1 MKVIVKLFDWE
12 RKIKRFMFNEKLF
25 PILVI
30 IFMLLLCGWESKAK
44 AREGLLEVGFF
55 LLGFILGCLYTQK
68 QFNKV
73 FQFVKERTNILIEDL
88 VSDLSRYAIVAGES
102 YSKTK
107 TMIYRYKEQAKS
119 ILSGKQKK

>member
-1 MKVIVKLFDWE
+1 MTVIVKLFDWE
-12 RKIKRFMFNEKLF
+12 RKMKKFIFNEKWF

-30 IFMLLLCGWESKAK
+30 ILMLLLSGWNSKTNI
-44 AREGLLEVGFF
+44 REGLLAVGFF
-55 LLGFILGCLYTQK
+55 LLGFVLGCLYTQK
-68 QFNKV
+68 QFDKV

-102 YSKTK
+102 YDKTK
-107 TMIYRYKEQAKS
+107 TMIYKYKEQAKS